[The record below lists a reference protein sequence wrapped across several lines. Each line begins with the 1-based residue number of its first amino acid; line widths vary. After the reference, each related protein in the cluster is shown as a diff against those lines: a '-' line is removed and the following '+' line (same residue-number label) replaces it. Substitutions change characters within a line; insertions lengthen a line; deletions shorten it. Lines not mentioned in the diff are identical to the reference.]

1 MAERYL
7 AEELSNELSEA
18 QLFTELTALDGE
30 IVRELEARR
39 TFHTTIGD
47 GHYYVKL
54 HFGVGWAEIL
64 KNLLQGRAPVLGA
77 GNEWQALKR
86 LHDAGVPTMTGVAFV
101 EQGSKKEDKWYELE
115 QTAKTQTSRLGR
127 SLQRKLDL
135 DETQIRIDG
144 DVHTEVNPNCDC
156 KYSGVAVIS
165 FPQVSGFNLQ
175 RV

>member
-54 HFGVGWAEIL
+54 HFGVGWAEIQDI
-64 KNLLQGRAPVLGA
+64 LLVTLQLT
-77 GNEWQALKR
+77 NI
-86 LHDAGVPTMTGVAFV
+86 
-101 EQGSKKEDKWYELE
+101 EQQSEC
-115 QTAKTQTSRLGR
+115 
-127 SLQRKLDL
+127 
-135 DETQIRIDG
+135 
-144 DVHTEVNPNCDC
+144 DVV
-156 KYSGVAVIS
+156 
-165 FPQVSGFNLQ
+165 
-175 RV
+175 